1 MNNEMVKREIKEA
14 IDAGERA
21 LQSLKS
27 AQEKLNSAS
36 SWGIWDMFGGGFLA
50 TMMKHSKIEDAQSH
64 MDDAK
69 YYLKV
74 FQDELKD
81 ININFLPRIDIEALL
96 SFADFFFDGIL
107 SDYLVQ
113 SKISETKAHV
123 AETITKVEDVLNK
136 LKYDFTQNE

>member
-1 MNNEMVKREIKEA
+1 MNNEIVKREIKEA

-21 LQSLKS
+21 LQSLKN

-36 SWGIWDMFGGGFLA
+36 SWGVWDMFGGGFLA
-50 TMMKHSKIEDAQSH
+50 TMMKHSKLEDAQSH

-74 FQDELKD
+74 FQNELKD
-81 ININFLPRIDIEALL
+81 ININFLPRIDIETLL
-96 SFADFFFDGIL
+96 SFADFFFDGL
-107 SDYLVQ
+107 FADYLVQ

>member
-27 AQEKLNSAS
+27 AQEKLNNAS

-64 MDDAK
+64 MADAK

>member
-113 SKISETKAHV
+113 SKISEAKSHV
-123 AETITKVEDVLNK
+123 AGTIAKVEEILSELRRNI
-136 LKYDFTQNE
+136 

>member
-50 TMMKHSKIEDAQSH
+50 TMMKHSKIEDAHSH

-81 ININFLPRIDIEALL
+81 ININFLPRIDIESFL
-96 SFADFFFDGIL
+96 SFADIFWDGL
-107 SDYLVQ
+107 FSDCLVQ
-113 SKISETKAHV
+113 SKISETKTRV
-123 AETITKVEDVLNK
+123 NETIIKVEQILDMLKNK
-136 LKYDFTQNE
+136 

>member
-1 MNNEMVKREIKEA
+1 MSNEMMKREINEA

-21 LQSLKS
+21 LQSLKN
-27 AQEKLNSAS
+27 AQENLNSAS
-36 SWGIWDMFGGGFLA
+36 SWGVWDMFGGGFLA
-50 TMMKHSKIEDAQSH
+50 TMMKHSKLEDAQSH

-74 FQDELKD
+74 FQKELKD
-81 ININFLPRIDIEALL
+81 INISFLPRIDMDAFL

-107 SDYLVQ
+107 ADYLVQ

-123 AETITKVEDVLNK
+123 ADTITKVEEILNN
-136 LKYDFTQNE
+136 LKSSV

>member
-113 SKISETKAHV
+113 SKISETKAHI

>member
-1 MNNEMVKREIKEA
+1 MSNEMMKREINEA
-14 IDAGERA
+14 IIAGERA
-21 LQSLKS
+21 LESLKK
-27 AQEKLNSAS
+27 AQEKLNNAK
-36 SWGIWDMFGGGFLA
+36 SWGVWDMFGGGFLA
-50 TMMKHSKIEDAQSH
+50 TMMKHSKLEDAQSH

-74 FQDELKD
+74 FQKELKD
-81 ININFLPRIDIEALL
+81 INISFLPRIDMDAFL

-123 AETITKVEDVLNK
+123 AETITKVEEVLNK
-136 LKYDFTQNE
+136 LKSSI

>member
-50 TMMKHSKIEDAQSH
+50 TMMKHSKIEDAQRH
-64 MDDAK
+64 MNDAK

-123 AETITKVEDVLNK
+123 AGTIVKVEEILSELRRNI
-136 LKYDFTQNE
+136 